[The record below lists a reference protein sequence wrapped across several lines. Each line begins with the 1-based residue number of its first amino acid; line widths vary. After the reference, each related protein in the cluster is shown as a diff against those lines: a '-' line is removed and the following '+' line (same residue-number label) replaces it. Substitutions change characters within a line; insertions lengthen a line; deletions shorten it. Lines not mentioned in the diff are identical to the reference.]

1 MRRFLRPMG
10 SSVLWCF
17 LARWWI
23 GSYEKGE
30 AGRGKREEYNK
41 PGTAL
46 TLPPSR
52 VPLPQGSSA
61 APETLPH
68 AQPPWPLAPPPPS
81 SPSPPRGTDRKST
94 RLNPSHAHT
103 SYAVFLFKKKIKIH
117 D

>member
-10 SSVLWCF
+10 SSVSWCF

-61 APETLPH
+61 APQTLPH
-68 AQPPWPLAPPPPS
+68 AQPPWPLAPPPP
-81 SPSPPRGTDRKST
+81 PSAHPGGSRSALAPPPPRVERGVTAPPR
-94 RLNPSHAHT
+94 P
-103 SYAVFLFKKKIKIH
+103 V
-117 D
+117 